1 MFVCGVSEFA
11 AMRRTYTREQGEVSS
26 RAQQLSSARQSSQIN
41 SDMVP
46 QTSNMVDVV
55 IRSVRIYKV
64 QKSGDLHDKLAKD
77 VNLSCEFSPQGLSI
91 KVLAGN

>member
-1 MFVCGVSEFA
+1 
-11 AMRRTYTREQGEVSS
+11 
-26 RAQQLSSARQSSQIN
+26 
-41 SDMVP
+41 MVP

-77 VNLSCEFSPQGLSI
+77 VNLLCEYSPKGLSI